1 MRSLIRDNVPF
12 RRLWTAGIVSQ
23 IGDWLSYVV
32 VSLMALDLGEGAMAV
47 ALVLV
52 AHTLPHA
59 LLAPVGGLVA
69 DRYDRRSVVVVAA
82 LVRGA
87 LTLGMVVAAW
97 IGVLDAVLA
106 LVFVRASVGALAL
119 PASNALLPRVVA
131 RDDLRTANAL
141 LSGTWSVMFTFGM
154 ALGGLL
160 APLGATVA
168 LTLDAATFVLAAA
181 LLARLPAQAPAEGG
195 RLQPLRDLVRAA
207 RVAGRD
213 RHLLRAV
220 LAKSPLS
227 LAAGGAWVLLNL
239 RADQALLAAGLTLG
253 LLHAARG
260 IGTAL
265 GPLALGE
272 RYAGFDLFGFAGM
285 LVFAWTESLPVLVVA
300 ALVWG
305 VGVGANWV
313 GSMAELQL
321 RSPDAVLGRLGALDG
336 LLMTLAMAVSALGG
350 ATLADH
356 VGLAWAGTATVA
368 AGAFTWLALWSEPW
382 KWGAAAAHRRE
393 VTAGLAL
400 VPEPVV
406 G

>member
-1 MRSLIRDNVPF
+1 MLALIRQNPAF
-12 RRLWTAGIVSQ
+12 RRLWAAGLVSQ

-69 DRYDRRSVVVVAA
+69 DRFDRRNVVVVAA

-87 LTLGMVVAAW
+87 LTLGMVGAAW
-97 IGVLDAVLA
+97 AGVLDAVLA

-119 PASNALLPRVVA
+119 PASSALLPRVVP
-131 RDDLRTANAL
+131 REQLRTANAL
-141 LSGTWSVMFTFGM
+141 LSGTWSVMFTVGM

-168 LTLDAATFVLAAA
+168 LSLDAATFVLAAA
-181 LLARLPAQAPAEGG
+181 LLAGLPAQAPADGG
-195 RLQPLRDLVRAA
+195 RLQPIRDLVRAA
-207 RVAGRD
+207 RVARSD
-213 RHLLRAV
+213 RQLLRAV

-239 RADQALLAAGLTLG
+239 RAEQALLAAGVTLG

-285 LVFAWTESLPVLVVA
+285 LVFAWTESLPVLVAA

-313 GSMAELQL
+313 GSMADLQL

-350 ATLADH
+350 AALADH

-368 AGAFTWLALWSEPW
+368 AGGLAWLALWSEPW
-382 KWGAAAAHRRE
+382 TWGAASAHRRS
-393 VTAGLAL
+393 VGARLAL